1 MNEPADTP
9 ASAPHRAPESLAAAA
24 APAESEQEHPAF
36 QAEKVHLEDT
46 VKLARAEVARI
57 KALKLDPKHA
67 STEDQ
72 IIFAE
77 WKHYG
82 RQLEAVLDRPYFG
95 RIDIRDQHD
104 MDGTGGNAAGAGGH
118 GAENGAAAK
127 LGADAGMDG
136 MLPLYIGTVPVYTDR
151 TRLHNRVTDWRAP
164 VARLFY
170 EGEVGPQSFKV
181 EDDWV
186 DVVLYLVRH
195 LDVEKGTLKG
205 VYDQQVHPDY
215 PQDAVAPVEGQEFL
229 ADDYLRSLLKTAA
242 GSQLKDIVRSIQREQ
257 HAIIAEG
264 HDHAVI
270 VQGVAGSGKTSIAL
284 HRVAQVLYNL
294 RLAGTK
300 RPAALVI
307 APTPLFL
314 SYIAEVLPSLF
325 EEGVPQTT
333 FEDWA
338 GGLLF
343 GEDKRDWP
351 VIHVTPPATAAD
363 LRRVKF
369 KESLT
374 YRRLLDEGLKRLED
388 HMVPDHDVLVG
399 SARIPAAQVRGWIQN
414 RADRPLMVRTERA
427 QQLLRTFL
435 KNRHFDEQPEVAAWA
450 ARFIERW
457 RLRPVLEVYREILL
471 TPDLGVDRYLG
482 KGETDGFKAHAQQL
496 QEAGALEAADLA
508 GLMYLRARLYGIKD
522 SERWDHIVVDEAQ
535 DFAALRFAVLAPFAR
550 QDSLTIVGDLGQR
563 AREELG
569 LTGWD
574 ELIGPVFPRDRVR
587 LHQLHRSYRTT
598 QKIIQTAHQALVRS
612 GAMATEVPDSLIPG
626 EPPLFRSCASAVEL
640 AGGLADWL
648 KWTQAQGFASTA
660 VITKTVGEAEEVW
673 RALQGTDLTAA
684 TGRTPQLVHSA
695 ADRYEGGI
703 VVLPVVLARGL
714 EFDATAV
721 AGANERNFPATP
733 DNGRLLY
740 IAMTRAKAAL
750 AVFWTGE
757 VSPLVAMSLPQA

>member
-1 MNEPADTP
+1 MGEPTEPA
-9 ASAPHRAPESLAAAA
+9 AKPESL
-24 APAESEQEHPAF
+24 HPAF
-36 QAEKVHLEDT
+36 PAEKANLAAT
-46 VKLARAEVARI
+46 VSLVKTESARI
-57 KALKLDPKHA
+57 RQLKLNPKQA
-67 STEDQ
+67 SREDQ
-72 IIFAE
+72 IIHSE

-95 RIDIRDQHD
+95 RIDIRDASGPD
-104 MDGTGGNAAGAGGH
+104 LTGGLKGP
-118 GAENGAAAK
+118 
-127 LGADAGMDG
+127 DG
-136 MLPLYIGTVPVYTDR
+136 MLNLYIGTVPVYTDR
-151 TRLHNRVTDWRAP
+151 TRLYNRVTDWRAP

-181 EDDWV
+181 EEDWV

-195 LDVEKGTLKG
+195 LDIEKGTLRG
-205 VYDQQVHPDY
+205 VFDQQVHPDY
-215 PQDAVAPVEGQEFL
+215 PQDAVAPVDGQDFL

-242 GSQLKDIVRSIQREQ
+242 GSHLRDIVRSIQREQ

-264 HDHAVI
+264 HDHTVI

-294 RLAGTK
+294 RLAGVK
-300 RPAALVI
+300 RPSALVV

-338 GGLLF
+338 GGLVF
-343 GEDKRDWP
+343 GEEKKDWP
-351 VIHVTPPATAAD
+351 VVRLEPPVRPED

-369 KESLT
+369 KESLI
-374 YRRLLDEGLKRLED
+374 YRRLLDEGLQRLED
-388 HMVPDHDVLVG
+388 AMVPDHDVLIG
-399 SARIPAAQVRGWIQN
+399 DARIPAAQIRGWIQG

-427 QQLLRTFL
+427 VQLLRTWL
-435 KNRHFDEQPEVAAWA
+435 KNRGFDDQPEVAAWA
-450 ARFIERW
+450 LRTAERW
-457 RLRPVLEVYREILL
+457 RPRPTLDVYRDILL
-471 TPDLGVDRYLG
+471 APDLGVDRWLG
-482 KGETDGFKAHAQQL
+482 KGETDRFKAHAQQL
-496 QEAGALEAADLA
+496 KEAGAVEAADLA
-508 GLMYLRARLYGIKD
+508 GLVYLRARLYGSRD

-535 DFAALRFAVLAPFAR
+535 DFAALRYAVLAPFAR

-569 LTGWD
+569 LPSWD
-574 ELIGPVFPRDRVR
+574 EVIGPVFPKDRCR

-612 GAMATEVPDSLIPG
+612 GAMATEPPDSLIPG
-626 EPPLFRSCASAVEL
+626 EPPLMRACDAPREL
-640 AGGLADWL
+640 AAALSEWL
-648 KWTQAQGFASTA
+648 QWTQTQGFASTA
-660 VITKTVGEAEEVW
+660 VITKTVAEADEVW
-673 RALQGTDLTAA
+673 RALQGTELTAR
-684 TGRTPQLVHSA
+684 TGVAPQLIRSA
-695 ADRYEGGI
+695 ADRYEGGV

-721 AGANERNFPATP
+721 AGASQANFPATP
-733 DNGRLLY
+733 ENGRLLY

-750 AVFWTGE
+750 AVFWTGA
-757 VSPLVAMSLPQA
+757 VSPLVATE